1 MSHRPHSS
9 LLAIA
14 ALLLL
19 ALPQLARADAIGWTE
34 FNAAGGVVAS
44 GVIPSLCANP
54 LPQTAVCGPDP
65 FLLTTPDGIFTLKGD
80 DTVTNTAGLFQFLN
94 VRVRATDNT
103 GANGSI
109 LIDVNQSYL
118 FSGIA
123 TSYTAFDFMSGFFG
137 GPAGAGLPDLNT
149 SVLATLTVDGAVTL
163 PILGANAAQA
173 DAAGF
178 VRGPGFAFFGTPP
191 AGGVTFDGQ
200 ALFTFKSA
208 NQVAGDFIDL
218 PFGESDTPE
227 PGTAGLLMFGGLGLG
242 MLAFRRSRAKS

>member
-1 MSHRPHSS
+1 MRQYRFSPLFTLAALA
-9 LLAIA
+9 LLAY
-14 ALLLL
+14 
-19 ALPQLARADAIGWTE
+19 PQLSKADAIGWTE

-54 LPQTAVCGPDP
+54 LPQTAFCGPDP
-65 FLLTTPDGIFTLKGD
+65 FLLTTPDGRFTLAGD
-80 DTVTNTAGLFQFLN
+80 DTVTNTLGLFQFMN

-123 TSYTAFDFMSGFFG
+123 TSYTAFDFLSGFFG
-137 GPAGAGLPDLNT
+137 APAGMGLPDLNT
-149 SVLATLTVDGAVTL
+149 NVLVTLVVDGITL

-173 DAAGF
+173 DALGF
-178 VRGPGFAFFGTPP
+178 VRGPGFAVFPTPP
-191 AGGVTFDGQ
+191 AAGVTFDAQ

-208 NQVAGDFIDL
+208 NQIAGDFIDL
-218 PFGESDTPE
+218 PFGESDVPE
-227 PGTAGLLMFGGLGLG
+227 PSTAAFLMLGGIALGAH
-242 MLAFRRSRAKS
+242 AFRRARSAG

>member
-1 MSHRPHSS
+1 MRHYRYSILVVS
-9 LLAIA
+9 

-19 ALPQLARADAIGWTE
+19 AHPQRSRADAIGWTE

-54 LPQTAVCGPDP
+54 LPQTAFCGPDP

-80 DTVTNTAGLFQFLN
+80 DTVTNSAGLFQFMN

-109 LIDVNQSYL
+109 LIDVNQSYF

-123 TSYTAFDFMSGFFG
+123 TRYTAFDFMSGFFG
-137 GPAGAGLPDLNT
+137 GPAGMGLPDLNT
-149 SVLATLTVDGAVTL
+149 SVLATLTVDSTVTL

-173 DAAGF
+173 DAAAF
-178 VRGPGFAFFGTPP
+178 VRGPGFAVFGTPP
-191 AGGVTFDGQ
+191 AGGVTFDAQG
-200 ALFTFKSA
+200 LFTFKSA
-208 NQVAGDFIDL
+208 NQLAGDFIDL
-218 PFGESDTPE
+218 PFGESDAPE
-227 PGTAGLLMFGGLGLG
+227 PGTAGLLTLGGLAVF
-242 MLAFRRSRAKS
+242 AFRRSRSKS